1 MVENNL
7 AYLIRRREVI
17 WIKYEILIIVD
28 DVFKK
33 WLDFRFVID
42 GFLVIDV
49 KYIYYFYIYYV

>member
-28 DVFKK
+28 DVIKK